1 MGEEAEGDGP
11 SSSEEDCFIVNVK
24 EPSPKKK
31 KYIDNSIS
39 TPLDLKSEDSELQN
53 DCSRASSST
62 SAGPRLRPD
71 RGREPTVGDSAVFK
85 IKKIAGDGHCIAHCF
100 AEKFCEP
107 LPTVLGKLEN
117 EIMGNIALYSK
128 FSDVTEDNLLAELS
142 EYTNQRVY
150 CSGTVDLI
158 LEAFANVYKC
168 RLFIY
173 SDINEEPIGIIGEK
187 YPNEILLRRA
197 HSHFD
202 LIEVFY
208 EETLEKTDDSKF
220 RQRFGSFTFENP
232 TAEQLL
238 YVLLLN
244 PEQYEE
250 RYPVKGVRRDYMYTI
265 KNYSVDDITSDDN
278 GAYINSNKVTSHY
291 YVQIN
296 EKKDNARAFK
306 VHKSSKGFYYKQRNG
321 RAYENVLVCESDVY
335 SIECYY
341 RQNKSIPSLRRM
353 IVRIK
358 ANSKQNYE
366 DFMCVVYSCTKQ
378 LLDEDD
384 DIQILPHGNCK
395 AGNNMQRSYYKTATS
410 TLQAEDILLMNGK
423 NPFEAY
429 DHVLENSGGPL
440 KSLSQSQEPR
450 DMKQIYNRKS
460 QLKKKKESGDQR
472 VSAASDE
479 MLQIIHEQK
488 TCDFIQTIVAT
499 RSAYFFFVYSPK
511 QIDDIK
517 QFCCDEVEA
526 VSVLGV
532 DTTFNLCDLWV
543 TDTCYRNKR
552 IVHSSSGKHPVFLGP
567 AMFHF
572 TKGPD
577 SFSRLA
583 LELIAA
589 DPGLRNLKKVGV
601 DMEEAIFSGFKHH
614 IPDLKRLLCVRH
626 LSSRDEEKLLKL
638 LQVLKINQA
647 QRNHAKSE
655 IIKDIYGERKGNV
668 YEYGLADSFDNED
681 FNVKL
686 GSLEEKWGKLCPGFH
701 EWFVRKRKAKLIESV
716 IQSARTGTDTV
727 GLYYQNDIESLHF
740 VEKHNQS
747 FGKLSTLEVIS
758 YMKKMH
764 DRQDS
769 DEIRAIYGAGRYV
782 LSTEYKKFS
791 VDSALWHSWS
801 TKRKEDHI
809 KAFRDYRIG
818 PSDSFHKPRNA
829 GRKPGYNTRRRNHDE
844 PDIVIDRNAEKESP
858 HESLTIHLS
867 KSPTSQQ
874 WRQKQ
879 ADNMQKSDSSPGN
892 LRFADPRVDQP
903 KEFELNLRSTLPQ
916 SVSKCQ
922 GNCGKKI
929 SSDDS
934 IVVKSYGTSTWTDRK
949 TGKEQS
955 KFGPMYIHFKDTCLK
970 KFDSENFYGAN
981 ESFDYSKIK
990 VNSGTLRLLRN
1001 AEKDFLKSLGVGL

>member
-31 KYIDNSIS
+31 KCIDNSIS
-39 TPLDLKSEDSELQN
+39 MPLDLKSEDSELQN
-53 DCSRASSST
+53 DCSRTSSST

-71 RGREPTVGDSAVFK
+71 RGRKPTVGDGAVFK
-85 IKKIAGDGHCIAHCF
+85 IKKIAGVGHCIAHCF
-100 AEKFCEP
+100 AENFVNPYQLFLANLKMR
-107 LPTVLGKLEN
+107 LW
-117 EIMGNIALYSK
+117 EILH
-128 FSDVTEDNLLAELS
+128 FT
-142 EYTNQRVY
+142 
-150 CSGTVDLI
+150 
-158 LEAFANVYKC
+158 C

-187 YPNEILLRRA
+187 YPNKILLRRA
-197 HSHFD
+197 HCHFD

-220 RQRFGSFTFENP
+220 CQRCGSFTCENP

-278 GAYINSNKVTSHY
+278 GAYINSNKVTSYY

-306 VHKSSKGFYYKQRNG
+306 VHKSSKGFYYKQRDG

-335 SIECYY
+335 SIERYY

-366 DFMCVVYSCTKQ
+366 DYMCVVYSCTKQ

-395 AGNNMQRSYYKTATS
+395 AGNNMQRSYYRTATS
-410 TLQAEDILLMNGK
+410 TLQAEEILLMNGK
-423 NPFEAY
+423 TPFEAY

-517 QFCCDEVEA
+517 QFCCDKVEA

-532 DTTFNLCDLWV
+532 DTKFNLCDLRV

-583 LELIAA
+583 LELIVA
-589 DPGLRNLKKVGV
+589 DPGLRNLKKVDV
-601 DMEEAIFSGFKHH
+601 ETEEAIF
-614 IPDLKRLLCVRH
+614 
-626 LSSRDEEKLLKL
+626 
-638 LQVLKINQA
+638 
-647 QRNHAKSE
+647 
-655 IIKDIYGERKGNV
+655 
-668 YEYGLADSFDNED
+668 
-681 FNVKL
+681 
-686 GSLEEKWGKLCPGFH
+686 
-701 EWFVRKRKAKLIESV
+701 
-716 IQSARTGTDTV
+716 
-727 GLYYQNDIESLHF
+727 
-740 VEKHNQS
+740 
-747 FGKLSTLEVIS
+747 
-758 YMKKMH
+758 
-764 DRQDS
+764 QDS
-769 DEIRAIYGAGRYV
+769 
-782 LSTEYKKFS
+782 ST
-791 VDSALWHSWS
+791 
-801 TKRKEDHI
+801 I
-809 KAFRDYRIG
+809 
-818 PSDSFHKPRNA
+818 
-829 GRKPGYNTRRRNHDE
+829 
-844 PDIVIDRNAEKESP
+844 
-858 HESLTIHLS
+858 
-867 KSPTSQQ
+867 
-874 WRQKQ
+874 
-879 ADNMQKSDSSPGN
+879 
-892 LRFADPRVDQP
+892 
-903 KEFELNLRSTLPQ
+903 
-916 SVSKCQ
+916 
-922 GNCGKKI
+922 
-929 SSDDS
+929 
-934 IVVKSYGTSTWTDRK
+934 
-949 TGKEQS
+949 
-955 KFGPMYIHFKDTCLK
+955 
-970 KFDSENFYGAN
+970 
-981 ESFDYSKIK
+981 
-990 VNSGTLRLLRN
+990 
-1001 AEKDFLKSLGVGL
+1001 FLI